1 VVVGGVRCDGSGSRR
16 KNSPLQLSAVHQE
29 DGVVEAQAGHQRALR
44 LQLHVAVGV
53 RHAERRRNEGLH
65 VHEGDG
71 GVGGGGDRGRRRV
84 AAVFVGEVD
93 GGDVVDAGPAL
104 VLAAGV
110 EADEVLLRVAG
121 HLRRRPGRHVLA
133 RDVPPVPSPVL
144 LQSHQEKPGRQSEKS
159 PFLAE
164 KKGRRADPST
174 RPSATVAYLCSS
186 SVQGTPFF
194 RSGSEPRA
202 RLRQ

>member
-53 RHAERRRNEGLH
+53 RHAERVLERRNEGLH
-65 VHEGDG
+65 VREGDG
-71 GVGGGGDRGRRRV
+71 GVGSGGDRGRWRV

-110 EADEVLLRVAG
+110 EADEVLLRVAS
-121 HLRRRPGRHVLA
+121 HLRRRPGSHVLA

-144 LQSHQEKPGRQSEKS
+144 LQSHQEKPERQSKKS
-159 PFLAE
+159 LF
-164 KKGRRADPST
+164 
-174 RPSATVAYLCSS
+174 
-186 SVQGTPFF
+186 
-194 RSGSEPRA
+194 
-202 RLRQ
+202 